1 LLQYEII
8 YLFLFEIHFVPQFLY
23 LANFSL
29 ITVIIILHI
38 FFKKINLILFKL
50 SKKIIF
56 FFKRLFRYFLED
68 LLFWYTKPIS
78 ELTYKKLITIWSFHN
93 FIIVQDWLTRG
104 RICWVPIWGTCSTC
118 LPWTIVSNL
127 PRDTYAHVQAFFLKE
142 NHRLAPNHFTNW

>member
-1 LLQYEII
+1 MKLFIYFLL
-8 YLFLFEIHFVPQFLY
+8 EIHLVPQFLY

-68 LLFWYTKPIS
+68 LLF
-78 ELTYKKLITIWSFHN
+78 
-93 FIIVQDWLTRG
+93 
-104 RICWVPIWGTCSTC
+104 
-118 LPWTIVSNL
+118 
-127 PRDTYAHVQAFFLKE
+127 
-142 NHRLAPNHFTNW
+142 